1 MPPHPDQHLEER
13 ILKVAQNLWKTHG
26 EPGLTLRAVAKHAG
40 TTTPTVYKRFRN
52 REALLRALASRVRDQ
67 LNEELFQAKSLEDVH
82 RRYLGWA
89 ENHPNEY
96 HLMVR
101 SWTDI
106 FHPDLPRP
114 GRAWY
119 MIQLAN
125 RFGGNPE
132 DYAQAFT
139 TIFLLAHGAAAL
151 ITTTTDTA
159 AQAEIRDKFLFAADS
174 LLKNIDVVKP

>member
-1 MPPHPDQHLEER
+1 MPPHADEHLQER
-13 ILKVAQNLWKTHG
+13 ILKVAQSLWKARGDH
-26 EPGLTLRAVAKHAG
+26 GLTLRAVARQAG

-52 REALLRALASRVRDQ
+52 REALLRALAARVRDQ
-67 LNEELFQAKSLEDVH
+67 LNEELFQAKNLEEVH
-82 RRYLGWA
+82 RRYLSWA
-89 ENHPNEY
+89 ESHPNEY

-125 RFGGNPE
+125 RFGGKPE
-132 DYAQAFT
+132 QYVQAFT

-151 ITTTTDTA
+151 ITTTSDAA
-159 AQAEIRDKFLFAADS
+159 AQAEIRENFLFAADA
-174 LLKNIDVVKP
+174 LLKNIEILKP